1 MLVNDEGN
9 FLTLNSNPEE
19 VVSEDSWDSTYSVEK
34 LLKHPGDQ
42 SKSCHAHGCWVYRN
56 EPGEFILNL
65 GEATL
70 IVGIELQNIHSPHF
84 DRHAK
89 EIKVSLS
96 DSQDGPWQEIIS
108 EVLPDTRHEE
118 GDLPILNFATKEQT
132 LGQFL
137 KCQIVSHYGSY
148 GGLDYFGLY
157 SGDLRSSSTLI
168 N

>member
-42 SKSCHAHGCWVYRN
+42 SKSCHKHGCWVYRN

-65 GEATL
+65 GEETL
-70 IVGIELQNIHSPHF
+70 VVGIELQNIYSSHF

-89 EIKVSLS
+89 EIKVSIF
-96 DSQDGPWQEIIS
+96 E
-108 EVLPDTRHEE
+108 
-118 GDLPILNFATKEQT
+118 
-132 LGQFL
+132 
-137 KCQIVSHYGSY
+137 
-148 GGLDYFGLY
+148 
-157 SGDLRSSSTLI
+157 
-168 N
+168 